1 MSEVIE
7 LKAYVKKSYALA
19 PKLADRQGWQQLF
32 TTLSPELEKEGSL
45 VDDHIPKATKRRVTP
60 ASKIALQAALDVSA
74 QDDEDINYAVFASR
88 HGEITATVGL
98 LASLAEQDL
107 LSPMRFS
114 QSVHNTASGL
124 FSIIKGA
131 KYNINSIAAGES
143 TFMMAML
150 EAMNYLKLYPN
161 SKVLV
166 CMFDELLPEYYQAY
180 LSQGDQGY
188 PAYGVSV
195 LLTNKKDTEGG
206 SLAIYLTLKANE
218 KKTVQSSS
226 NLPDA
231 LEYYRW
237 LNFDDAVFKRS
248 AVGFDFIWR
257 K

>member
-19 PKLADRQGWQQLF
+19 SGLAGRQDWQQFF
-32 TTLSPELEKEGSL
+32 TTLSPELKKEGL
-45 VDDHIPKATKRRVTP
+45 IVDDHIPKATKRRVTP
-60 ASKIALQAALDVSA
+60 ASKIALQAALEVSA
-74 QDDEDINYAVFASR
+74 QKEDINYAVFASR

-98 LASLAEQDL
+98 LASLAEKDI

-131 KYNINSIAAGES
+131 KHNITSIAAGES

-180 LSQGDQGY
+180 LSQRDQGY
-188 PAYGVSV
+188 PSYGVS
-195 LLTNKKDTEGG
+195 LLLSNEKDIEDS

-218 KKTVQSSS
+218 KKAVQNSA

-237 LNFDDAVFKRS
+237 LNFNDTTFRRS